1 MKKNIKIYNID
12 GKCMQFDSVS
22 FKDLFFSIRRKKGM
36 SVLDFETE
44 LGETLSV
51 SGSAIHSWRFGMNGP
66 SDVEI
71 IKQLAV
77 CLEIT
82 DYMLLLKNG
91 KENTTMQITER
102 QKDSL
107 KRVYDAVIEYL
118 DTFQRTAGFNDYWF
132 KLEEQGTN
140 TEYIEELLYEI
151 AEKEQHKVELVI
163 AKEYIE
169 LYKLP
174 VYGQLEEYACDDLC
188 ETYNG
193 KLSYAYRFE
202 APVEK
207 VDGTRDG
214 VTTSEDYTRALK
226 KINDILENYM

>member
-1 MKKNIKIYNID
+1 MQKDIKIYTID
-12 GKCMQFDSVS
+12 GKYMQFDSGS
-22 FKDLFFSIRRKKGM
+22 FKEFFLATRKKKRM
-36 SVLDFETE
+36 SVLEYETE
-44 LGETLSV
+44 LGESLCV
-51 SGSAIHSWRFGMNGP
+51 SSSAIHNWRFGMNGP
-66 SDVEI
+66 SDVET
-71 IKQLAV
+71 IKQLAD

-91 KENTTMQITER
+91 KGKMKVQISER

-118 DTFQRTAGFNDYWF
+118 DTFQRTDGFNDYWF
-132 KLEEQGTN
+132 QLEEQGTK
-140 TEYIEELLYEI
+140 TEYIEGLLYEI
-151 AEKEQHKVELVI
+151 AEKEQHKVELVL

-188 ETYNG
+188 EIYNG

-202 APVEK
+202 APVEN
-207 VDGTRDG
+207 VDGTRNG

>member
-1 MKKNIKIYNID
+1 MQKNIKNYNID
-12 GKCMQFDSVS
+12 GKCMQFDSSS
-22 FKDLFFSIRRKKGM
+22 FREFFSAIRKKKCM
-36 SVLDFETE
+36 SALEYEAE
-44 LGETLSV
+44 LGESLCV
-51 SGSAIHSWRFGMNGP
+51 SSSAIHNWRFGMNGP
-66 SDVEI
+66 SDVET

-91 KENTTMQITER
+91 KVKKTMQITER

-118 DTFQRTAGFNDYWF
+118 DTFQRTDGFNDYWY
-132 KLEEQGTN
+132 KLEEQGTK
-140 TEYIEELLYEI
+140 TDSIENLLYEI
-151 AEKEQHKVELVI
+151 AEKEQHKVELVL

-174 VYGQLEEYACDDLC
+174 VYGQLEEYVCDDLC
-188 ETYNG
+188 EAYNG

-202 APVEK
+202 APVEN
-207 VDGTRDG
+207 VDGTRSG